1 MNFIVIIKKLSFDF
15 AEPGKERKYLFL
27 LEHFYSSSLEGFTV
41 SNLLLFGSEKL
52 IRKGFIDQ

>member
-1 MNFIVIIKKLSFDF
+1 MNYDFIVIIKKLSFDF

-52 IRKGFIDQ
+52 IR